1 MTTNTIKNLIG
12 QLIVIFLG
20 IIIGNW
26 LYKKYLMFFVVD
38 FWLDPSRMCY
48 LIITYSVLVL
58 TCILCISFLY
68 IMIYKK
74 VHNILMIIL
83 KLVYIFLLI
92 LCWTGPNQRDNMFL
106 TEEWNP
112 FTSMQKLWMY
122 GEMGFVGLEIL
133 SFIPL
138 GLMLGNKIKYKTAI
152 IAFAISSILIELL
165 QFCISTAP
173 FRTLDCILY
182 FTGLLLGYF
191 IVRLKSNDESK

>member
-26 LYKKYLMFFVVD
+26 LYKKYLMFFVAD
-38 FWLDPSRMCY
+38 FWLEPSRICY
-48 LIITYSVLVL
+48 LIITYSVFAMTCVL
-58 TCILCISFLY
+58 CTSFLY
-68 IMIYKK
+68 IIIYREIHSVLK
-74 VHNILMIIL
+74 VTAKAM
-83 KLVYIFLLI
+83 YIFLLI

-106 TEEWNP
+106 TEDWNP
-112 FTSMQKLWMY
+112 FASMQKLWMY
-122 GEMGFVGLEIL
+122 GEIGFIGLEIL

-138 GLMLGNKIKYKTAI
+138 GLMLGNRIKYKTAI

-182 FTGLLLGYF
+182 LTGLLLGYF
-191 IVRLKSNDESK
+191 IVRLKSNDELK